1 MTRTQLYLEP
11 RSAQCVLTRKCAV
24 ARSRKSIMCTVFLP
38 KSSTLPVRTCVLCC
52 VCVLCVVC
60 VCVCVVCV
68 GFVLC
73 VVCFVPGPRPQ
84 DLPPPH
90 LPPQDPL
97 RKTPP
102 PPDLPL
108 SGTKFRFFS
117 ISRHMFALFP
127 LGVRGS
133 YSARV
138 PRSSLAEVHRE
149 FVHHILEDEGE
160 ENGVIEGRATRHN
173 AHTMRMKHGCDGM
186 SADPNLSHACAC
198 KSLCKYDV

>member
-1 MTRTQLYLEP
+1 MTRTQLFLEP

-38 KSSTLPVRTCVLCC
+38 RSSTIPVRTCYLQFLSLGRRHFLCGR
-52 VCVLCVVC
+52 VCCVVC
-60 VCVCVVCV
+60 VLLCVS
-68 GFVLC
+68 FVLC
-73 VVCFVPGPRPQ
+73 PDPRPQ

-149 FVHHILEDEGE
+149 FVHHILEDEVDGQKE
-160 ENGVIEGRATRHN
+160 GRVIREKMVRKERKNGVIEGRAIRHN
-173 AHTMRMKHGCDGM
+173 AHTMRMKHG
-186 SADPNLSHACAC
+186 
-198 KSLCKYDV
+198 